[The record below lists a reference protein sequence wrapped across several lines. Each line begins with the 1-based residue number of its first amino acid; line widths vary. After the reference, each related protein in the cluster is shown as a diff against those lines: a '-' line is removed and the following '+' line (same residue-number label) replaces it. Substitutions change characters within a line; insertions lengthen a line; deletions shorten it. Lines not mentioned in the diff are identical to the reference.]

1 MEIKMYYE
9 YFESY
14 LKGFFSLYNLKN
26 KEKYFY
32 PLGLMYS
39 NFMELWIKFCVL
51 NYGGNVEGFTIKS
64 LRIDKHNF
72 YQLLGDEQTKLE
84 FLDMGIPQEEYEKI
98 LKEITEIQEIL
109 GVKDKEELTYVF
121 RYPTDKNNKLYSLDL
136 SKRKIR

>member
-1 MEIKMYYE
+1 
-9 YFESY
+9 
-14 LKGFFSLYNLKN
+14 
-26 KEKYFY
+26 
-32 PLGLMYS
+32 
-39 NFMELWIKFCVL
+39 MELWIKFCVL

-136 SKRKIR
+136 SKR